1 MLPSNEVS
9 YVALQ
14 KSPVTES
21 TESVRSRPE
30 AQEQPVQWRI
40 SLWTPSF
47 MLGLLVAGI
56 FVSGGHHVL
65 YSRLNGTTV
74 RDSDDGSQYLTQTWI
89 IRYGTAFAFLS
100 KTLLA
105 SAVVVAYKQYM
116 WINLRSR
123 ANAISTIDAMF
134 AATHDAYAV
143 LSPSLLLRAKLPAI
157 MALITWYIL
166 DRS

>member
-1 MLPSNEVS
+1 
-9 YVALQ
+9 
-14 KSPVTES
+14 
-21 TESVRSRPE
+21 
-30 AQEQPVQWRI
+30 
-40 SLWTPSF
+40 

-65 YSRLNGTTV
+65 YSRLN
-74 RDSDDGSQYLTQTWI
+74 LTQTWI